1 MDNKNGIWHVTD
13 ISQERVKEAPKSN
26 NTSPKS
32 SGSGSSGIG
41 DVLLAIA
48 SLVVVIPIGFAIGGI
63 LVSCAPVLIV
73 IFVLYCIFSGN

>member
-32 SGSGSSGIG
+32 SDSGSSTIGGI
-41 DVLLAIA
+41 LLVIA
-48 SLVVVIPIGFAIGGI
+48 CVVVGLPIGFAIGSI
-63 LVSCAPVLIV
+63 LVSLAPVLLV

>member
-1 MDNKNGIWHVTD
+1 MDNKNGIWHITD

-32 SGSGSSGIG
+32 SDSDSCGIG

-48 SLVVVIPIGFAIGGI
+48 CLVVVVPIGFAIGSI
-63 LVSCAPVLIV
+63 LVSLAPVLIV